1 VFSKGT
7 LVYYLVVAC
16 ALFAAFGASTMSD
29 GH

>member
-1 VFSKGT
+1 VFSRGT

-16 ALFAAFGASTMSD
+16 ALFAAFGATMSD